1 MGVELQWKNQ
11 PSKSSKKLV
20 PTNTTIRQNKLSDSI
35 FFRRITDQQKK
46 VEDGVSGRAGQIEGL
61 LKQLGNSGTRTERNH
76 HGGGTF
82 GCRDGW
88 KHHGMLPRMYA
99 GYVGYVG
106 CWLFLYLFQAIIF
119 EKGYISFSFVGPLKS
134 HRLRSKASLLS
145 ESQFFSCCRC
155 LDK

>member
-1 MGVELQWKNQ
+1 MCVCSNIA
-11 PSKSSKKLV
+11 PSDKKLCV
-20 PTNTTIRQNKLSDSI
+20 HLGH
-35 FFRRITDQQKK
+35 RITDQQKK

-99 GYVGYVG
+99 GDVGYVG
-106 CWLFLYLFQAIIF
+106 CRLDIPFSSLNTF
-119 EKGYISFSFVGPLKS
+119 EKGYISFCFLGAKKP
-134 HRLRSKASLLS
+134 HN
-145 ESQFFSCCRC
+145 SQQSITTFRISILFMLQQVFR
-155 LDK
+155 